1 MLKINRTYSKKY
13 FRQKRRKTNPPMQPQ
28 ERINQ
33 VRIVIKQQRKKKNQ
47 DTKNQQNVSNQRAP
61 LKSNS
66 VY

>member
-13 FRQKRRKTNPPMQPQ
+13 FRQKRKTNPPMQPQ

-33 VRIVIKQQRKKKNQ
+33 VRIVIKQERKKKNQ

>member
-1 MLKINRTYSKKY
+1 
-13 FRQKRRKTNPPMQPQ
+13 MQPQ
-28 ERINQ
+28 EGINQ
-33 VRIVIKQQRKKKNQ
+33 VRIVIKQERKKKNQ